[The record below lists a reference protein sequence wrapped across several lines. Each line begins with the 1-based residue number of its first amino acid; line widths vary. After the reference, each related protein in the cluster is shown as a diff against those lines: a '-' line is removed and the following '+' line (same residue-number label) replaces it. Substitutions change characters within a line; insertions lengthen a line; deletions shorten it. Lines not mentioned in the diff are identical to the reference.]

1 MGYLLYDWPKSILTH
16 SLEKNDIERWGEGE
30 EEEEE
35 REDVEEEEEQEG
47 EKEEEW

>member
-30 EEEEE
+30 EEEE